1 MASALSALR
10 GASLH
15 GTSSS
20 VVISGPAG
28 IGKTA
33 LLAEICEHAARMK
46 IRVGRSKC
54 DPIEQ
59 VWPGAPV
66 IAALRAGQDPLTT
79 AEQYEQIA
87 RVVSE
92 PLLLADRIASRLEDL
107 AAAHPL
113 LVAIDDLQWADRV
126 SRFLLRSLL
135 SRLAGLPVVWMFA
148 SRDDP
153 IRIDLSGQDIV
164 RFEHVQLAPLTTQDL
179 AAMARDRLGRV
190 PDERTRRYLHAT
202 GGNPFL
208 ATQVIDSLA
217 RSAAGGESDTV
228 AGEFATAMARQLAGL
243 PSPARELVE
252 LVAAADRPLPVRDA
266 FVLMPGLCS
275 CDGQDG
281 LAGAV
286 GSGLITVSADALAF
300 RHDLVRETVYALLAG
315 HRARQLHAR
324 LAEYHLSVLG
334 EPLVA
339 ASHAR
344 AAATPGDLASAL
356 ILVSAAETLA
366 RTSAEDAGDLA
377 ALAFGTVLPAQPE
390 WLEVSR
396 RCLSVLCQAQH
407 AAQAITVAGQI
418 LARVD
423 DANLAAQVETE
434 AASALWLSGRVH
446 DLASRIEKT
455 LRSGDLDTLVT
466 VRLRAAYAL
475 ARTRTL
481 TGEPAAREAASAVEQ
496 ARDSGDREALTL
508 AVQAAGEAARN
519 QGCHQVALR
528 HFRELRALTGAPYL
542 AEEITAL
549 QFLDRY
555 NHAQALLDQ
564 AHASC
569 ATTQAV
575 LPGITCA
582 QMWQDFNLGRLD
594 DADAGARTLMELA
607 RQLGTSL
614 HLLDAITVRI
624 GVALLRGETEIAA
637 AQLRLADTLTDADE
651 AIRNPGITVMRG
663 WLAAGRG
670 DLPAARDTLRPVLQ
684 GADQGRSYWP
694 LWPCWNRL
702 FFQVGIGVG
711 DDTFTASCL
720 DVAEANAAGNPGV
733 ASFEGVAL
741 NLRGLG
747 KQDLDILAEAAQVLD
762 RSPRPI
768 LRAVGAESYGH
779 ALLAA
784 GRRSEGLA
792 QLDRAWD
799 EYHHMGARA
808 FRSDVQRAMRQAGAR
823 RTKWTTAAAAPTTG
837 WASLTGAERRV
848 ATLIS
853 EGHTNKSAASALGV
867 SINTV
872 GTHLRAVFAKLGVQS
887 RVQLANRLA
896 SHTSKAPDDSMRRP
910 ILSPRPCGAHHPR
923 SAGRSPGDWS
933 DRPATSLVRCTR
945 ELTPSFSKTWRR

>member
-10 GASLH
+10 SASQH

-20 VVISGPAG
+20 VLISGPAG

-33 LLAEICEHAARMK
+33 LLAEICEHATRMK

-54 DPIEQ
+54 EPIEQ

-66 IAALRAGQDPLTT
+66 IATLRAGPDPLTT

-87 RVVSE
+87 GVISE

-107 AAAHPL
+107 AAVHPL

-126 SRFLLRSLL
+126 SRFLLRNLL
-135 SRLAGLPVVWMFA
+135 LRLAGLPVVWMFA

-153 IRIDLSGQDIV
+153 VGIDLAGPDIV
-164 RFEHVQLAPLTTQDL
+164 RREHLHLAPLTTPDL
-179 AAMARDRLGRV
+179 AAMARDQLGRV
-190 PDERTRRYLHAT
+190 PDERTRRYLDAT

-217 RSAAGGESDTV
+217 RSAAGGEPGAA
-228 AGEFATAMARQLAGL
+228 AGEFTTAMARQLGGV
-243 PSPARELVE
+243 PSSARELVE
-252 LVAAADRPLPVRDA
+252 LVAAAGRPLPVSDA
-266 FVLMPGLCS
+266 FALMPTLCS

-315 HRARQLHAR
+315 HRVRQLHAR
-324 LAEYHLSVLG
+324 LADYHLSVLG

-339 ASHAR
+339 AFHAR
-344 AAATPGDLASAL
+344 AAAVPGDLASAL
-356 ILVSAAETLA
+356 ILISAAETLA
-366 RTSAEDAGDLA
+366 RTSAEDAGELA

-396 RCLSVLCQAQH
+396 RCLSVLCRAQH
-407 AAQAITVAGQI
+407 AAQAITVADQI

-434 AASALWLSGRVH
+434 AARALWLSGRVD

-455 LRSGDLDTLVT
+455 LRSSDLDALGT

-475 ARTRTL
+475 ARARSL
-481 TGEPAAREAASAVEQ
+481 PGEPAAREAAGAVEQ

-519 QGCHQVALR
+519 QGRHQVALR
-528 HFRELRALTGAPYL
+528 HFRELRSLTGAPYL

-549 QFLDRY
+549 QFVDRY
-555 NHAQALLDQ
+555 DHAQVLLDQ
-564 AHASC
+564 ARASYT
-569 ATTQAV
+569 ATMEPS
-575 LPGITCA
+575 LPGVACA

-594 DADAGARTLMELA
+594 DADAGARTLAELA

-614 HLLDAITVRI
+614 HLLDAITVRTA
-624 GVALLRGETEIAA
+624 VALLRGETEIAA
-637 AQLRLADTLTDADE
+637 ARLRLADTLTDADE

-663 WLAAGRG
+663 WLAASRG

-684 GADQGRSYWP
+684 GAEHGRSYWP
-694 LWPCWNRL
+694 LWPCWNGL
-702 FFQVGIGVG
+702 FFQVGAATG
-711 DDTFTASCL
+711 DNTFTASCL
-720 DVAEANAAGNPGV
+720 DVAEANAAHNPGV

-747 KQDLDILAEAAQVLD
+747 KRDLDVLAEAVQVLD
-762 RSPRPI
+762 RSPRPV
-768 LRAVGAESYGH
+768 LRAVGAETYGR
-779 ALLAA
+779 ALLAVD
-784 GRRSEGLA
+784 RRSEALA

-823 RTKWTTAAAAPTTG
+823 RTKWSTAATAQAAG
-837 WASLTGAERRV
+837 WTSLTEAERRV

-853 EGHTNKSAASALGV
+853 QGHTNKSAASGLGV

-887 RVQLANRLA
+887 RVQLANYLA
-896 SHTSKAPDDSMRRP
+896 SYTSEVLVESVRRP
-910 ILSPRPCGAHHPR
+910 NLSPRPCGLITTHARRADPAAIGATGPR
-923 SAGRSPGDWS
+923 QAS
-933 DRPATSLVRCTR
+933 
-945 ELTPSFSKTWRR
+945 

>member
-10 GASLH
+10 GASQY

-33 LLAEICEHAARMK
+33 LLAEICEHATRMK

-66 IAALRAGQDPLTT
+66 IAALRAGRDPLTT
-79 AEQYEQIA
+79 AGEYEQIA
-87 RVVSE
+87 GVVSE

-107 AAAHPL
+107 AAVHPL
-113 LVAIDDLQWADRV
+113 LIAIDDLQWADRV

-148 SRDDP
+148 SRDDS
-153 IRIDLSGQDIV
+153 IGIDLAGHDIV
-164 RFEHVQLAPLTTQDL
+164 RREYLQLAPLAAQDL
-179 AAMARDRLGRV
+179 AAIARDRLGRV
-190 PDERTRRYLHAT
+190 PDERTRGYLDAT

-217 RSAAGGESDTV
+217 RSTAGGEPDTAV
-228 AGEFATAMARQLAGL
+228 GEFAAAMARRLADL
-243 PSPARELVE
+243 PSSARELVE
-252 LVAAADRPLPVRDA
+252 LVAAAGRPLPVRDA
-266 FVLMPGLCS
+266 FALVPSLSSG
-275 CDGQDG
+275 DGEDG

-286 GSGLITVSADALAF
+286 ESGLITVSADALTF
-300 RHDLVRETVYALLAG
+300 RHDLARETVYAILAG

-344 AAATPGDLASAL
+344 AAATTGDLASAL

-366 RTSAEDAGDLA
+366 RTSAEDAGELA
-377 ALAFGTVLPAQPE
+377 ALAFSCVRPAQPE

-407 AAQAITVAGQI
+407 AAQAITVADQI

-434 AASALWLSGRVH
+434 AARALWLSGRVH
-446 DLASRIEKT
+446 DLTSRISRT
-455 LRSGDLDTLVT
+455 LRCSDLDALVT

-475 ARTRTL
+475 ACTRTL
-481 TGEPAAREAASAVEQ
+481 PGEPAARKAAGAVEQ
-496 ARDSGDREALTL
+496 ARDSGDADALTL

-528 HFRELRALTGAPYL
+528 HFRELRTLTGAPYL

-549 QFLDRY
+549 QFVDRY
-555 NHAQALLDQ
+555 DHAQTLLDQ
-564 AHASC
+564 ARASC
-569 ATTQAV
+569 AATTEAL
-575 LPGITCA
+575 LPGIACA

-594 DADAGARTLMELA
+594 DADTGARTLIELG
-607 RQLGTSL
+607 RQLGANL
-614 HLLDAITVRI
+614 HLLDAITIRTA
-624 GVALLRGETEIAA
+624 VALLRGETEIAA
-637 AQLRLADTLTDADE
+637 AQLRLADKLTDADM

-663 WLAAGRG
+663 WLAASRG

-684 GADQGRSYWP
+684 GAEHARSYWP
-694 LWPCWNRL
+694 LWPCWNGL
-702 FFQVGIGVG
+702 FFQVGTATG
-711 DDTFTASCL
+711 DDTFAASCL
-720 DVAEANAAGNPGV
+720 DVAETNAARNPGV

-747 KQDLDILAEAAQVLD
+747 KKDLDILAEAAGVLD
-762 RSPRPI
+762 RSPRPV
-768 LRAVGAESYGH
+768 LRAVGAESYGR

-784 GRRSEGLA
+784 GRRSEALA

-823 RTKWTTAAAAPTTG
+823 RTKWSTAAAAPTTG
-837 WASLTGAERRV
+837 WACLTEAERRV

-872 GTHLRAVFAKLGVQS
+872 GTHLLAVFAKLGVQS
-887 RVQLANRLA
+887 RVQLANRFA
-896 SHTSKAPDDSMRRP
+896 SYASEAAGDSMRRP
-910 ILSPRPCGAHHPR
+910 A
-923 SAGRSPGDWS
+923 
-933 DRPATSLVRCTR
+933 
-945 ELTPSFSKTWRR
+945 

>member
-1 MASALSALR
+1 VRSGPLRGRSEPMASALSALR
-10 GASLH
+10 SASQH

-20 VVISGPAG
+20 VVISGPPG

-33 LLAEICEHAARMK
+33 LLAEICEHATRMK
-46 IRVGRSKC
+46 IQVGRSKC
-54 DPIEQ
+54 EPIEQ

-66 IAALRAGQDPLTT
+66 IATVRSGPDPLTT
-79 AEQYEQIA
+79 AEQYERIA
-87 RVVSE
+87 GVISE
-92 PLLLADRIASRLEDL
+92 PLLLADRIACRLEDL
-107 AAAHPL
+107 AAVHPL

-135 SRLAGLPVVWMFA
+135 SRLAGLPVVWLFA

-153 IRIDLSGQDIV
+153 IGLDLAGPGTV
-164 RFEHVQLAPLTTQDL
+164 RREHLHLAPLTTPDL

-190 PDERTRRYLHAT
+190 PDERTRRYLDAT

-217 RSAAGGESDTV
+217 RSAAAGEPGIV
-228 AGEFATAMARQLAGL
+228 AGGFAAAIARQLADL
-243 PSPARELVE
+243 PSQARELTE
-252 LVAAADRPLPVRDA
+252 LVAAAGRPLPVRDA
-266 FVLMPGLCS
+266 FALMPTLSG

-334 EPLVA
+334 EPLAA

-344 AAATPGDLASAL
+344 AAAVPGDLASAL

-366 RTSAEDAGDLA
+366 RTSAEDAGELA
-377 ALAFGTVLPAQPE
+377 ALAFTTVRPAQPG
-390 WLEVSR
+390 WLELGR
-396 RCLSVLCQAQH
+396 RCLSTLCQAQH

-434 AASALWLSGRVH
+434 AARALWLSGRVH

-455 LRSGDLDTLVT
+455 LRSSDLDAMVT

-475 ARTRTL
+475 ACTRTL
-481 TGEPAAREAASAVEQ
+481 PGEPAAREAASALEQ
-496 ARDSGDREALTL
+496 ARDNGDAEALTL
-508 AVQAAGEAARN
+508 AVQASGEAARN
-519 QGCHQVALR
+519 LGRHLEALR
-528 HFRELRALTGAPYL
+528 HFRELRSLTGAPYL
-542 AEEITAL
+542 AEELTAL
-549 QFLDRY
+549 QFVDRY
-555 NHAQALLDQ
+555 DHSQVLLDQ
-564 AHASC
+564 ARANS
-569 ATTQAV
+569 AAAAETL
-575 LPGITCA
+575 LPGIACA

-594 DADAGARTLMELA
+594 DADAGARTLMELG

-614 HLLDAITVRI
+614 HLLDAITIRAA
-624 GVALLRGETEIAA
+624 VALLCGETEIAA

-663 WLAAGRG
+663 WLAATRG
-670 DLPAARDTLRPVLQ
+670 DLPAARDTLRPVLH
-684 GADQGRSYWP
+684 GAVRGRSYWP
-694 LWPCWNRL
+694 LWPCWNGL
-702 FFQVGIGVG
+702 FFQVGAAI
-711 DDTFTASCL
+711 DDDAFADSCL
-720 DVAEANAAGNPGV
+720 DVAETNAAHNPGV

-747 KQDLDILAEAAQVLD
+747 KQDLDILAEAVKVLD
-762 RSPRPI
+762 RSPRPV
-768 LRAVGAESYGH
+768 LRAVGAESYGG

-784 GRRSEGLA
+784 GRRSEALA

-808 FRSDVQRAMRQAGAR
+808 FRANVQAAMRQAGAR
-823 RTKWTTAAAAPTTG
+823 RAKWSAAAAAPTTG
-837 WASLTGAERRV
+837 WASLTDAERRV

-872 GTHLRAVFAKLGVQS
+872 GTHLRSVFAKLGVQS
-887 RVQLANRLA
+887 RVQLANCLA
-896 SHTSKAPDDSMRRP
+896 SYAS
-910 ILSPRPCGAHHPR
+910 
-923 SAGRSPGDWS
+923 
-933 DRPATSLVRCTR
+933 
-945 ELTPSFSKTWRR
+945 